1 MSSTGSTTDTD
12 VVADGRERLDAL
24 DARIIELVKERVTVS
39 EQIQAARIAAG
50 ERRIHL
56 AREMEVLRRYRDELG
71 RQGTQLAMTLLE
83 LCRGRA

>member
-1 MSSTGSTTDTD
+1 MNSTSGTTDTD
-12 VVADGRERLDAL
+12 VVGEGRRRLDAL

-39 EQIQAARIAAG
+39 EQVQAARVAAG
-50 ERRIHL
+50 ERRVHL
-56 AREMEVLRRYRDELG
+56 AREMEVLRRYRDALG